1 MSELKEIVKDL
12 KDMTEKMSN
21 WETEFLQGVDE
32 RLSNGIGLTDR
43 QIEIVNQIW
52 DKIVK

>member
-1 MSELKEIVKDL
+1 MSEVKEIVEDL
-12 KDMTEKMSN
+12 KDMTEKMNN
-21 WETEFLQGVDE
+21 WEQEFLQNVDE

-52 DKIVK
+52 DKVNK

>member
-1 MSELKEIVKDL
+1 MSEVKEIVEDL
-12 KDMTEKMSN
+12 KDMIEKMNN
-21 WETEFLQGVDE
+21 WEQEFIQNVDE

-52 DKIVK
+52 DKVNK